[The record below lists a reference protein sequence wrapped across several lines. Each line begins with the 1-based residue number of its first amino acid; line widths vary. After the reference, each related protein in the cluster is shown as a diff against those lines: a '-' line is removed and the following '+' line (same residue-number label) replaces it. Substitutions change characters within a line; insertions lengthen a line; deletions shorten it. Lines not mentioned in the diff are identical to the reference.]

1 MNEPATQIQ
10 DGLLIATFLLGDASF
25 GIDAQQVQEVTR
37 VGDVTAVHHAPPYV
51 VGIRN
56 LRGRIVTIVDLGARL
71 EQRSVVPNPENRILI
86 VEWQGEQIGLL
97 VDMVTGTMTARQDS
111 IVPPPANL
119 HGIQGKNLL
128 GVCRG
133 GDRLVG
139 LLDLAGVLHAND
151 PLAPTPSGGAAAL

>member
-1 MNEPATQIQ
+1 MNGHATQSQ
-10 DGLLIATFLLGDASF
+10 EGRLVATFLLGDASF
-25 GIDAQQVQEVTR
+25 GLDAHEVQEVTR

-56 LRGRIVTIVDLGARL
+56 LRGRIVTIIDLGARL
-71 EQRSVVPNPENRILI
+71 EQRPVVPGPENRIMI

-97 VDMVTGTMTARQDS
+97 VDNVTGTMTASADS
-111 IVPPPANL
+111 IVPPPPNL
-119 HGIQGKNLL
+119 HGIQGKNLV

-133 GDRLVG
+133 GERLVG

-151 PLAPTPSGGAAAL
+151 PLAGTRDVASSTV